1 MIYDES
7 EPGSWKLALQLGPW
21 RKIDGNTYTNA
32 KEGAPVADRPN
43 AEDYRNRA
51 ERAEAEC
58 EEIRRKLDVIA
69 AILRDL

>member
-1 MIYDES
+1 MIDDKS

-21 RKIDGNTYTNA
+21 RKTGKNTYTNA

-58 EEIRRKLDVIA
+58 QELRAKLDRIYY
-69 AILRDL
+69 ILKET